1 MIQKDKV
8 YKVLAIQH
16 GLSNSKAKELCD
28 KGLVYMHGKRVS
40 IARAMVAMDT
50 KLVVKEQ
57 AKLSIIFE
65 DDDILAINKPAFM
78 DSYELEKKFAP
89 YKLLHRLDKE
99 TSGVIIMTKN
109 EATRSKCIR
118 EFQALRVY
126 KEYVAIVH
134 GLCSDEKTINDLIET
149 KKFKTKSRSFVSK
162 KGKPATTIAS
172 PVGYMGK
179 KSKIKVIITHGRTHQ
194 IRVHLAHHSLPI
206 VGDFE
211 YGFKSKAD
219 RMLLH
224 SKRIKILDYD
234 IVAKEG
240 KEFEL

>member
-1 MIQKDKV
+1 MLKKDKV
-8 YKVLAIQH
+8 YKVLASQY

-28 KGLVYMHGKRVS
+28 KGLVYMHGKRVN
-40 IARAMVAMDT
+40 IARAVVDIT
-50 KLVVKEQ
+50 TRLVIKEQ
-57 AKLSIIFE
+57 AKLVVIFE

-109 EATRSKCIR
+109 EEIRSKCIK
-118 EFQALRVY
+118 EFKNLTVY
-126 KEYVAIVH
+126 KEYVAVVH
-134 GLCSDEKTINDLIET
+134 GLCSDEITINDLIET
-149 KKFKTKSRSFVSK
+149 KKYKSKSKSFISK

-172 PVGYMGK
+172 PLSYLGK

-206 VGDFE
+206 VGDDD
-211 YGFKSKAD
+211 YGLNSKSD

-224 SKRIKILDYD
+224 SRRIKILDYD
-234 IVAKEG
+234 IEAKEG
-240 KEFEL
+240 KAFEL

>member
-1 MIQKDKV
+1 MKKDKV
-8 YKVLAIQH
+8 YKVLAIQNDI
-16 GLSNSKAKELCD
+16 SNSKAKELCD

-40 IARAMVAMDT
+40 IARAIVDGET
-50 KLVVKEQ
+50 KLTVKEQ

-65 DDDILAINKPAFM
+65 DDKILAINKPAFM

-89 YKLLHRLDKE
+89 FKLLHRLDKE
-99 TSGVIIMTKN
+99 TSGVIVMTKD
-109 EATRSKCIR
+109 EDTRSKCIK
-118 EFQALRVY
+118 EFRALKVY

-134 GLCSDEKTINDLIET
+134 GLCSDEITINDLIET
-149 KKFKTKSRSFVSK
+149 KKYKTKSKSFISK
-162 KGKPATTIAS
+162 SGKSATTIAS
-172 PVGYMGK
+172 PLGYMGK

-224 SKRIKILDYD
+224 SKRMKILKYD
-234 IVAKEG
+234 LVAKEG

>member
-1 MIQKDKV
+1 MIKKDKV

-16 GLSNSKAKELCD
+16 GLSNSKAKDLCD
-28 KGLVYMHGKRVS
+28 KGLVYMHGKRVN
-40 IARAMVAMDT
+40 IARAIITIDT

-57 AKLSIIFE
+57 AKISIIFE
-65 DDDILAINKPAFM
+65 DNDILAINKPAFM

-109 EATRSKCIR
+109 EPTRSKCIR
-118 EFQALRVY
+118 EFQNLKVY

-134 GLCSDEKTINDLIET
+134 GLCSDEIIMNDLIET
-149 KKFKTKSRSFVSK
+149 KKYKNKSKSFISRQ
-162 KGKPATTIAS
+162 GKPATTTAYPIS
-172 PVGYMGK
+172 YVGK

-206 VGDFE
+206 VGDID
-211 YGFKSKAD
+211 YGFKSNAN

-234 IVAKEG
+234 IKAKEG
-240 KEFEL
+240 REFEL

>member
-1 MIQKDKV
+1 MKKDKV
-8 YKVLAIQH
+8 YKVLAISH

-28 KGLVYMHGKRVS
+28 KGLVYMHGKRIN
-40 IARAMVAMDT
+40 IARAIVDIDT

-57 AKLSIIFE
+57 AKLSILLE
-65 DDDILAINKPAFM
+65 DDNILALNKPCFM

-109 EATRSKCIR
+109 EEIRSKCIR
-118 EFQALRVY
+118 EFRALKVY
-126 KEYVAIVH
+126 KEYVAVVH
-134 GLCSDEKTINDLIET
+134 GLCSDEITMNDLIET

-162 KGKPATTIAS
+162 KGKPAITIAS
-172 PVGYMGK
+172 PLSYMGK
-179 KSKIKVIITHGRTHQ
+179 KSKIKVLITHGRTHQ

-211 YGFKSKAD
+211 YGFKSKAQ

-224 SKRIKILDYD
+224 SKRMKILDYD

-240 KEFEL
+240 KEFDI